1 MVERGVISVFSKN
14 KSSTDKLIPTTFST
28 GDTKFRFT
36 NPLENPYRT
45 TDKAVTVSG
54 IVPKDTVEYITV
66 NGFRLKKFVPKST
79 TWYYYANTGYDT
91 MKEGF
96 NLYEIRFYGLGDTL
110 ITAQAFTI
118 IKEGSTVSGE

>member
-1 MVERGVISVFSKN
+1 M
-14 KSSTDKLIPTTFST
+14 PTTFST

-45 TDKAVTVSG
+45 NDKAVTVSG
-54 IVPKDTVEYITV
+54 VVPKDTVEYITV
-66 NGFRLKKFVPKST
+66 NGFRLKKFTPKST

-96 NLYEIRFYGLGDTL
+96 NLYEIRFYGPDDTL